1 MKIKKLILSLTL
13 CILACLTIK
22 AQKVDQTLASKIQK
36 LVDDSGLEAGVYV
49 QHLTQGTKVEINADT
64 IYPTAS
70 VVKVPIMV
78 GVFNKIHKGE
88 LDYKTILTYRDSLSY
103 SKYDIIGCL
112 KDSSEV
118 ALGKIIL
125 LMETTSDNTA
135 SLWCQSLA
143 GGGLA
148 INQWLNDNGFKYTR
162 VNSRTPGREGD
173 REMYGW
179 GQLTPREMARL
190 LTMIRQGKA
199 VSPAA
204 SERMYRT
211 LTNIY
216 WDDRSLCQI
225 PPYVQVASKQ
235 GFVTQSTAEIA
246 LVNAPHG
253 DYVFCIATKNEP
265 VVDREVRKGR
275 QLIKDIS
282 NLLWNYY
289 EPDYGWKANE
299 ELIQKYMEY

>member
-1 MKIKKLILSLTL
+1 MKKFFFSSILFL
-13 CILACLTIK
+13 LACLTSA
-22 AQKVDQTLASKIQK
+22 AQQTDHVLTDRIQTLICQ
-36 LVDDSGLEAGVYV
+36 SGLNEVGVYIH
-49 QHLTQGTKVEINADT
+49 HLAKNTKVELNADT

-70 VVKVPIMV
+70 VVKIPIMC
-78 GVFNKIHKGE
+78 GLFDKIEKGE
-88 LDYKTILTYRDSLSY
+88 IDYKTTLTYHDSLSY
-103 SKYDIIGCL
+103 SKYDIVGCL
-112 KDSSEV
+112 KEGSEI
-118 ALGKIIL
+118 ALGKVIL
-125 LMETTSDNTA
+125 LMESTSDNTA
-135 SLWCQSLA
+135 SLWCQALA
-143 GGGLA
+143 GGGKD
-148 INQWLNDNGFKYTR
+148 INQWLASNGFKDTR
-162 VNSRTPGREGD
+162 VNSRTPGRQEFQKT
-173 REMYGW
+173 YGW

-190 LTMIRQGKA
+190 ITMIRQGKA

-216 WDDRSLCQI
+216 WDDRALSQI
-225 PPYVQVASKQ
+225 PPYVQAASKQ
-235 GFVTQSTAEIA
+235 GFVTQSTAEVV

-275 QLIKDIS
+275 QLIRDIS

-289 EPDYGWKANE
+289 EPDYDWKLNE

>member
-1 MKIKKLILSLTL
+1 MKKALFLSIIACALAYIPAAAQQTDHELAAKLQALI
-13 CILACLTIK
+13 
-22 AQKVDQTLASKIQK
+22 DQ
-36 LVDDSGLEAGVYV
+36 SGLEAGVYV
-49 QHLTQGTKVEINADT
+49 QHLARGTKAEVNADT

-70 VVKVPIMV
+70 VVKVPIMC
-78 GVFNKIHKGE
+78 GVFSKIGKGE
-88 LDYKTILTYRDSLSY
+88 VDYKTTLTYRDSLSY

-112 KDSSEV
+112 KDSTEIE
-118 ALGKIIL
+118 LGKIIL

-135 SLWCQSLA
+135 SLWCQALA
-143 GGGLA
+143 GGGET
-148 INQWLNDNGFKYTR
+148 INQWLADNGFKDTR

-173 REMYGW
+173 REKYGW

-216 WDDRSLCQI
+216 WDDRSLCQL

-235 GFVTQSTAEIA
+235 GFVTQSTAEVV

-253 DYVFCIATKNEP
+253 DYVFCVATKNEP
-265 VVDREVRKGR
+265 IVNREVLKGR
-275 QLIKDIS
+275 QLIRDIS
-282 NLLWNYY
+282 SLLWNYY
-289 EPDYGWKANE
+289 EPDYGWKPNKE
-299 ELIQKYMEY
+299 VIERYMEY